1 MLNNFTHTIFQ
12 VLICFILFMNFS
24 PVRGQDEVVDN
35 VRVAIKAGSS
45 RELGRYLN
53 NVVELSIN
61 GEKSSYSR
69 TQAEFVLKDFFNK
82 YPPRDFRY
90 THQGSSRD
98 GLKYAIGTYTYDRGT
113 FMIYM
118 VIKQFGSEYRVDIIN
133 FSEE

>member
-1 MLNNFTHTIFQ
+1 MSKIIIKKIF
-12 VLICFILFMNFS
+12 LIAVCYLILITPGS
-24 PVRGQDEVVDN
+24 AHAQDEVIN
-35 VRVAIKAGSS
+35 SVRTAIKAGSS

-61 GEKSSYSR
+61 GEKSSYSK

-98 GLKYAIGTYTYDRGT
+98 GLKYAIGTYTYDQGT

-118 VIKQFGSEYRVDIIN
+118 VIKQFGGDYRVDIIN
-133 FSEE
+133 FSTE

>member
-1 MLNNFTHTIFQ
+1 MHNNFTHTILHA
-12 VLICFILFMNFS
+12 LICFSLFMNFT
-24 PVRGQDEVVDN
+24 PLRAQDEVINN
-35 VRVAIKAGSS
+35 VRAAIKAGSS
-45 RELGRYLN
+45 RELSRHLN

-69 TQAEFVLKDFFNK
+69 TQAEFVLKDFFGK
-82 YPPRDFRY
+82 YPPRDFQY

-118 VIKQFGSEYRVDIIN
+118 VIKQFGGEYRVDIIN

>member
-1 MLNNFTHTIFQ
+1 MHNNFTHTILH
-12 VLICFILFMNFS
+12 VLICLVLFMDFT
-24 PVRGQDEVVDN
+24 PLRAQDEVINN
-35 VRVAIKAGSS
+35 VRAAIKAGSS
-45 RELGRYLN
+45 RELSRHLN

-69 TQAEFVLKDFFNK
+69 TQAEFVLKDFFSK
-82 YPPRDFRY
+82 YPPRDFQY

-118 VIKQFGSEYRVDIIN
+118 VIKQFGGEYRVDIIN

>member
-1 MLNNFTHTIFQ
+1 MYNNFTHSILH
-12 VLICFILFMNFS
+12 VLICITLFANFT
-24 PVRGQDEVVDN
+24 PARAQDEVINN
-35 VRVAIKAGSS
+35 VRAAIKAGSS
-45 RELGRYLN
+45 RELSRHLN

-69 TQAEFVLKDFFNK
+69 TQAEFVLKDFFTK
-82 YPPRDFRY
+82 YPPRDFQY

-118 VIKQFGSEYRVDIIN
+118 VIKQFGGEYRVDIIN

>member
-1 MLNNFTHTIFQ
+1 MHKNFTHIIFQ
-12 VLICFILFMNFS
+12 ALLCFILCLNFS
-24 PVRGQDEVVDN
+24 PVRAQDEVIDN
-35 VRVAIKAGSS
+35 VRAAIKAGSS
-45 RELGRYLN
+45 RELSRHLN

-82 YPPRDFRY
+82 YPPRNFQY

-118 VIKQFGSEYRVDIIN
+118 VIKQFGGEYRVDIIN